1 MWKWFVAGFL
11 ALVVVCGGGGYLVMS
26 SGAFKSRKQTQIV
39 RVEPVSRGTLTRS
52 VSAPGIVEPRNNRR
66 ISAQVVARIRSL
78 PKKEGELVHK
88 NDTIVQLDDVDLQ
101 AALESAQASHRA
113 QLAREEQAKTALAS
127 AEASLRSRQ
136 AQQAGAQA
144 SHDEALA
151 ELGRT
156 RELFDSKD
164 VPKSELDRAETNF
177 AQAKST
183 LDIAKAA
190 SEIAE
195 RDIERARAETLAAR
209 ASVDIATAN
218 ITRAQKDL
226 DNTKIL
232 SPIDGIITSLQAEEG
247 ELVLVG
253 TFNNPASVIM
263 EIADLSDMLLKA
275 RVGENNIASVREGQ
289 KSHLYIS
296 AYPAETFE
304 GVVERV
310 GHLRQTWRDG
320 TNYFEVEIKIAL
332 KDGLPLRSG
341 LTASCEI
348 EVETVDGAL
357 QVPSQSVVNRR
368 VDELPKA
375 LVDGSPLIDRNKPFA
390 NVVLRVEG
398 GKVVAIPVRVG
409 MSDLKSTII
418 LAGLEGT
425 ESIITGP
432 YRALQTL
439 KPGDEVQIEEAETPA
454 RTASADAPPA
464 GDGG

>member
-11 ALVVVCGGGGYLVMS
+11 ALVVVCGGGGYLVVS
-26 SGAFKSRKQTQIV
+26 SGAFSSRKQVQVV
-39 RVEPVSRGTLTRS
+39 RVEPVARGALTRT

-78 PKKEGELVHK
+78 PKKEGDHVSK
-88 NDTIVQLDDVDLQ
+88 NQLIVQLDDVDLQ
-101 AALESAQASHRA
+101 AALESARASHRA

-144 SHDEALA
+144 AHDEALA

-164 VPKSELDRAETNF
+164 VPRSELDRAEADF

-190 SEIAE
+190 TEIGE
-195 RDIERARAETLAAR
+195 RDIERARAETLAAK
-209 ASVDIATAN
+209 AAVDIASAN

-226 DNTKIL
+226 DNTTML

-289 KSHLYIS
+289 KAHIYVS

-320 TNYFEVEIKIAL
+320 TNYFEVEIKVEL
-332 KDGLPLRSG
+332 QDDLPLRSG
-341 LTASCEI
+341 LTSSCEI
-348 EVETVDGAL
+348 EVETVEGAL
-357 QVPSQSVVNRR
+357 QVPSQAVVNRR
-368 VDELPKA
+368 VDELPKS

-390 NVVLRVEG
+390 NVVLMVRDG
-398 GKVVAIPVRVG
+398 TVVAVPVRVG

-418 LAGLEGT
+418 LAGLDGT

-432 YRALQTL
+432 YRALQAL
-439 KPGDEVQIEEAETPA
+439 KPGDEVQIEDTEAPA
-454 RTASADAPPA
+454 RAAANPA
-464 GDGG
+464 EGGG